1 MKKKFLALVLT
12 LAMVL
17 SLVPVTAL
25 AGNTALLSITPDE
38 GNFATYEFYK
48 IDDTSNPWYTQTV
61 KTGDKLNRPADPT
74 RTGYYFTGWKTADGA
89 EVPFDTEVNVTE
101 TSTIQCYAQWEK
113 NANPIHVY
121 FMAAEGSKEVV
132 YTGVAKDET
141 VDIPEDYKDIT
152 WKTADG
158 KAFEGKNVT
167 NDMNV
172 YPASESCW
180 LTFDSQ
186 GGSAIA
192 SHYVQQGES
201 FELGKVGNPEKAGY
215 TFAGWSLEANGTK
228 QTEVTPNGDTKLY
241 ALWTPATADYTVI
254 HWQENANDDGYSYIT
269 SETKSGPTEG
279 QTNAVANSYEGFT
292 EQAIKQQ
299 TIKGDGSTIVNVFY
313 KRNVYEVKF
322 KLDKPTYTCGKEEHE
337 HTHGFLGI
345 GSCYDKNNNLKCGKE
360 AHTHDKSC
368 GKTSEIVIS
377 AKYGAYIGDKW
388 PTIRGSSAWRTSQYG
403 STNQVNID
411 TMPLNGA
418 TFYGPE
424 TGDGSESAHYY
435 VEVLPGE
442 TGTVTQGGVT
452 YKLHHTDTSPGS
464 NFKVTEEDKYPL
476 TGFTYKEGTRDG
488 GWYNNAQFYYTRNIY
503 NVVYFS
509 NDGKVNESSYKYE
522 QDIHDAG
529 SYKPDNAPA
538 GYKFGGWCSDPSGT
552 TKYDFSGKTMPA
564 QNITVYAKW
573 VPITLKLTIQDVDG
587 VGSGDVSYKQAIN
600 KASVYTDAT
609 AKLAA
614 ENKTVLYWVNCE
626 TNQKEDVNRQ
636 MTTDL
641 TIRPVLKGDTYAV
654 TYDSGATDSQQYWY
668 NTIAKVKNYTG
679 DDDDKF
685 LYWTDA
691 DNTNTKYYPGAEIRM
706 TANVTLKPQIS
717 DENPVQQKYSV
728 TYHSNFG
735 TDQTYTVNDIENYT
749 KFFTKTYAETGF
761 TNQDGYDFIGWN
773 TQADGKGTNF
783 AAGSP
788 ARMDG
793 PDNNHLYAQWSQ
805 STYTLTYDANGGQF
819 GSGDSAPITKQES
832 DIPAGDHFLKYSPEY
847 TPTHAQSGDKDVIF
861 LGWSTTKQNLLTKQ
875 NVTTTAPNIITN
887 VNIQDSTTTVYA
899 VWGLDE
905 DGNKIPDVFEATIIY
920 KIVNGQWTKDVEA
933 IGSADITATF
943 QLYEQQADHTW
954 KATNKLLR
962 DGSFPDGYTGTA
974 GYTGL
979 GWYQNSDTTPSP
991 SELVRPT
998 TKVIDAVTGA
1008 KTVFTYKYAPTT
1020 PQTYTVVLHLEG
1032 GSYTTTPG
1040 TYTAN
1045 SDGTYQY
1052 SVTQT
1057 SAVIKPE
1064 SPSRNNFGFEGWSLS
1079 KNAPQ
1084 TLIAKDATFA
1094 SLYLE
1099 QSGTSGSFDK
1109 IDLYAVWKEA
1119 EAPAPQWDTSKS
1131 KKATNLDS
1139 NYESKVTL
1147 SLPSAEEKLDSDI
1160 VFVLDKS
1167 TSVQLKNQALEMLN
1181 ALKGQADKTGAKI
1194 KVGVVIFNKIA
1205 NVTEWKDLE
1214 TQYDDIK
1221 AAIEQDIQEGT
1232 NIHAGLLAAKKMLDE
1247 DTDVAANRKYMILV
1261 SDGVT
1266 YQFCHNSDYEKAWT
1280 RSFNGELHAD
1290 KVNQR
1295 GTLTELNIQYDN
1307 AETGIPQN
1315 SISAWM
1321 TDIQNRMNNGKDC
1334 EETYDYE
1341 YTGNAPTD
1349 TSQLLPAKEYVS
1361 NVEKALYL
1369 TKNTYEELSTSYNC
1383 YAILARETR
1392 PWGTDFMNLLAGGST
1407 LNFESVQNNILY
1419 LVAAGSKVE
1428 DYMGYTSDYNFNFIN
1443 DASKLTIT
1451 VGRGD
1456 AQKKLDAVKIDDN
1469 HYGFGPVTVE
1479 TDSSDKVTTY
1489 RYNLEYI
1496 PGNMTDTEHFV
1507 WRINVPVE
1515 NLAPV
1520 ALTYSVKLVNP
1531 KSASGTY
1538 GQYDVDGSKNY
1549 SGLYTNNSA
1558 TLYPKDSNNN
1568 WGIPE
1573 NFLKPTVSYTV
1584 SGGSGGNHKPTVTIP
1599 DDVPTGLNGK
1609 DHYAYVVGY
1618 PDGMVYP
1625 QKNITRAEV
1634 ATIFFR
1640 LLTDETREAN
1650 MTKSNSYNDMKDGAW
1665 YTCAV
1670 STLSKMGIIKGYED
1684 GSFKPDASISRAEFA
1699 AIAARFDPDGD
1710 KTPATFSDVS
1720 SHWAKDE
1727 ISIAANHGWI
1737 KGYEDG
1743 SFKPDQKITRAET
1756 MTLVNRVL
1764 KRLPETKDDLHKD
1777 MKTWP
1782 DNQNESAWFYLAV
1795 QEATNSHYQKLKKDG
1810 THETWESMRE
1820 TRDWAALE
1828 K

>member
-17 SLVPVTAL
+17 SLVPATAL
-25 AGNTALLSITPDE
+25 AGNTSLLSITPPNE
-38 GNFATYEFYK
+38 GKFATYEFY
-48 IDDTSNPWYTQTV
+48 ISETAESPWYTQTV
-61 KTGDKLNRPADPT
+61 KTGDTLNRPADPT
-74 RTGYYFTGWKTADGA
+74 RTGHYFTGWKT
-89 EVPFDTEVNVTE
+89 ENEQKVPFGRVTVE
-101 TSTIQCYAQWEK
+101 EASTIRCFAQWTE

-121 FMAAEGSKEVV
+121 FMAAIGSNEVMH
-132 YTGVAKDET
+132 TGVAQNGA
-141 VDIPEDYKDIT
+141 VDIPPDYQDIT
-152 WKTADG
+152 WKTENNEVFDRT
-158 KAFEGKNVT
+158 NVT
-167 NDMNV
+167 EDMKV
-172 YPASESCW
+172 YPASAFCW

-192 SHYVQQGES
+192 SHYVQQGER
-201 FELGKVGNPEKAGY
+201 FELINVGNPTKAGY
-215 TFAGWSLEANGTK
+215 RFAGWSLEANGTK

-241 ALWTPATADYTVI
+241 ALWTPTTADYTVI
-254 HWQENANDDGYSYIT
+254 HWQENANDDEYSYIA
-269 SETKSGPTEG
+269 SEPLSGRTG
-279 QTNAVANSYEGFT
+279 DQTNAAAKSYQGFT
-292 EQAIKQQ
+292 ATEIKQQ
-299 TIKGDGSTIVNVFY
+299 TIKGDGSTIVNVYYQRNSYTIHFY
-313 KRNVYEVKF
+313 YREYGSWKE
-322 KLDKPTYTCGKEEHE
+322 YTDIQI
-337 HTHGFLGI
+337 T
-345 GSCYDKNNNLKCGKE
+345 
-360 AHTHDKSC
+360 
-368 GKTSEIVIS
+368 
-377 AKYGAYIGDKW
+377 AKYGADISTKW
-388 PTIRGSSAWRTSQYG
+388 PEKKNSKTW
-403 STNQVNID
+403 STNEKTGVLGSLKGPFQVNIQ
-411 TMPLNGA
+411 TMPLGGA
-418 TFYGPE
+418 KYYGPK
-424 TGDGSESAHYY
+424 TDRGSESAHYY
-435 VEVLPGE
+435 VEVIPGE
-442 TGTVTQGGVT
+442 SGTVTRGDVT

-476 TGFTYKEGTRDG
+476 TDFTYKEGTRDG

-529 SYKPDNAPA
+529 NYTPTNAPD
-538 GYKFGGWCSDPSGT
+538 GYEFGGWYSDPSGT
-552 TKYDFSGKTMPA
+552 RPYDFSGKTMPA

-573 VPITLKLTIQDVDG
+573 VPITLKLTIQGVDG
-587 VGSGDVSYKQAIN
+587 VGSDDVNYNQVINEAEVYGQATTI
-600 KASVYTDAT
+600 
-609 AKLAA
+609 L
-614 ENKTVLYWVNCE
+614 ENAGKTVLYWVTSTGE
-626 TNQKEDVNRQ
+626 RVDVNSQ
-636 MTTDL
+636 MTTNL
-641 TIRPVLKGDTYAV
+641 TIRPVLKGDTYSV
-654 TYDSGATDSQQYWY
+654 TYSGDTTTSDPYEYWHG
-668 NTIAKVKNYTG
+668 TTAKVKKYQG
-679 DDDDKF
+679 EKADKF

-691 DNTNTKYYPGAEIRM
+691 AGTKYHPGDEISM
-706 TANVTLKPQIS
+706 IANVTLTPQIS

-847 TPTHAQSGDKDVIF
+847 TPTHAQSGDKDVVFIGWSTTDNDEKIYDKGENIPTLIQSVTMNGDETVYAVWGYDAIGKNNKPDGVPDVFNAVVTYNIVGGTWDGTNNSATEVIKVKTFDETTKVWTNTNAKLSSIPNINEVKPDKNHTSSGSWGNSDSTPTKDTVVDADTMYTYTLEAAPPAPTYTLTYDANGGKFGSDDTKTETIDKTGNHALNYTSAYTPIHAQSGDKNVIF
-861 LGWSTTKQNLLTKQ
+861 LGWSAEKLSVLDSTSNAATNANKIITSV
-875 NVTTTAPNIITN
+875 NVTA
-887 VNIQDSTTTVYA
+887 DGATVYA

-905 DGNKIPDVFEATIIY
+905 DGNQIPDVFEATIIY
-920 KIVNGQWTKDVEA
+920 KIVNGKWTKDGKA

-943 QLYEQQADHTW
+943 QLYEQQDDHTW

-962 DGSFPDGYTGTA
+962 DGSFPAGYTGNE
-974 GYTGL
+974 GHTGL
-979 GWYQNSDTTPSP
+979 GWYRNSETTPLP
-991 SELVRPT
+991 SKLVQPT
-998 TKVIDAVTGA
+998 TKVIDAVTDAVTGA
-1008 KTVFTYKYAPTT
+1008 VTGAEKVFTYKYAPTT
-1020 PQTYTVVLHLEG
+1020 PKTVVLHLEG
-1032 GSYTTTPG
+1032 GSYTTTPD

-1052 SVTQT
+1052 SVTET
-1057 SAVIKPE
+1057 SAVINPQ
-1064 SPSRNNFGFEGWSLS
+1064 SPSRNNFGFTGWSLS

-1084 TLIAKDATFA
+1084 TLISKDATFA
-1094 SLYLE
+1094 SLYLK
-1099 QSGTSGSFDK
+1099 QSGMNGNFDK
-1109 IDLYAVWKEA
+1109 INLYAVW
-1119 EAPAPQWDTSKS
+1119 
-1131 KKATNLDS
+1131 
-1139 NYESKVTL
+1139 
-1147 SLPSAEEKLDSDI
+1147 
-1160 VFVLDKS
+1160 
-1167 TSVQLKNQALEMLN
+1167 
-1181 ALKGQADKTGAKI
+1181 
-1194 KVGVVIFNKIA
+1194 
-1205 NVTEWKDLE
+1205 TE
-1214 TQYDDIK
+1214 
-1221 AAIEQDIQEGT
+1221 
-1232 NIHAGLLAAKKMLDE
+1232 
-1247 DTDVAANRKYMILV
+1247 
-1261 SDGVT
+1261 
-1266 YQFCHNSDYEKAWT
+1266 
-1280 RSFNGELHAD
+1280 NG
-1290 KVNQR
+1290 
-1295 GTLTELNIQYDN
+1295 G
-1307 AETGIPQN
+1307 G
-1315 SISAWM
+1315 
-1321 TDIQNRMNNGKDC
+1321 G
-1334 EETYDYE
+1334 
-1341 YTGNAPTD
+1341 G
-1349 TSQLLPAKEYVS
+1349 
-1361 NVEKALYL
+1361 
-1369 TKNTYEELSTSYNC
+1369 
-1383 YAILARETR
+1383 
-1392 PWGTDFMNLLAGGST
+1392 GGGGS
-1407 LNFESVQNNILY
+1407 
-1419 LVAAGSKVE
+1419 
-1428 DYMGYTSDYNFNFIN
+1428 
-1443 DASKLTIT
+1443 
-1451 VGRGD
+1451 
-1456 AQKKLDAVKIDDN
+1456 
-1469 HYGFGPVTVE
+1469 
-1479 TDSSDKVTTY
+1479 
-1489 RYNLEYI
+1489 
-1496 PGNMTDTEHFV
+1496 
-1507 WRINVPVE
+1507 
-1515 NLAPV
+1515 
-1520 ALTYSVKLVNP
+1520 
-1531 KSASGTY
+1531 
-1538 GQYDVDGSKNY
+1538 
-1549 SGLYTNNSA
+1549 
-1558 TLYPKDSNNN
+1558 
-1568 WGIPE
+1568 
-1573 NFLKPTVSYTV
+1573 
-1584 SGGSGGNHKPTVTIP
+1584 HKPTVTIP

>member
-25 AGNTALLSITPDE
+25 ATGATQPNIQNPGPCEDGYVKLEKRAAAVPGRDNTFDITLKATVTDGKEEGPKTSTDAVLVIDRSGSMKSEENGDRITPAQNAAKDFASVVLGKGANPQNRIAVVSYEESATTNTELSSDLETVKNAINFDAE
-38 GNFATYEFYK
+38 GGTNIQAGIKAARDILKNSTANNKVILVLSDGEPTYSFQAVGTATQTGCYILGKHWDWSGSIDSDSVKITGFNYEDTVGNGRSYTNTGEAELDVNCEHNILETKYYKAYQNHGQPTIQEASYAKEAGCEIYSIYLGDATDTNAVSTMKGIATDNDHYKLAKDASELGKLFKGIADDIILSVIPGMVTDPMGDHMNLVTDSLQNNSAVTTNDGGFTWDLTKVRPVSNADGDGSRTYELTYRITFNTDFDGFDADHFYPTNQTTTLAYTVSGKQK
-48 IDDTSNPWYTQTV
+48 IAEFPIPEVKGKAVTYQLTYNANGGNQDSVPTDGMPYT
-61 KTGDKLNRPADPT
+61 KNA
-74 RTGYYFTGWKTADGA
+74 TADL
-89 EVPFDTEVNVTE
+89 
-101 TSTIQCYAQWEK
+101 
-113 NANPIHVY
+113 
-121 FMAAEGSKEVV
+121 
-132 YTGVAKDET
+132 
-141 VDIPEDYKDIT
+141 DYNTKPTHAPDN
-152 WKTADG
+152 
-158 KAFEGKNVT
+158 GKNVIFIGWSAT
-167 NDMNV
+167 NDNKKI
-172 YPASESCW
+172 Y
-180 LTFDSQ
+180 D
-186 GGSAIA
+186 
-192 SHYVQQGES
+192 
-201 FELGKVGNPEKAGY
+201 K
-215 TFAGWSLEANGTK
+215 
-228 QTEVTPNGDTKLY
+228 GDTIPTLIQSVEMDSDKTVY
-241 ALWTPATADYTVI
+241 AIWGYDAIGEGDTP
-254 HWQENANDDGYSYIT
+254 DGV
-269 SETKSGPTEG
+269 PDVF
-279 QTNAVANSYEGFT
+279 NAV
-292 EQAIKQQ
+292 
-299 TIKGDGSTIVNVFY
+299 
-313 KRNVYEVKF
+313 
-322 KLDKPTYTCGKEEHE
+322 
-337 HTHGFLGI
+337 
-345 GSCYDKNNNLKCGKE
+345 
-360 AHTHDKSC
+360 
-368 GKTSEIVIS
+368 
-377 AKYGAYIGDKW
+377 
-388 PTIRGSSAWRTSQYG
+388 
-403 STNQVNID
+403 
-411 TMPLNGA
+411 
-418 TFYGPE
+418 
-424 TGDGSESAHYY
+424 
-435 VEVLPGE
+435 
-442 TGTVTQGGVT
+442 VT
-452 YKLHHTDTSPGS
+452 YKIEHGTWADNSAEKTEVIQVKEFKNGVWTDTG
-464 NFKVTEEDKYPL
+464 NKLTKVPSTEASAVRPSS
-476 TGFTYKEGTRDG
+476 GFTTNGA
-488 GWYNNAQFYYTRNIY
+488 W
-503 NVVYFS
+503 S
-509 NDGKVNESSYKYE
+509 N
-522 QDIHDAG
+522 
-529 SYKPDNAPA
+529 PAP
-538 GYKFGGWCSDPSGT
+538 
-552 TKYDFSGKTMPA
+552 
-564 QNITVYAKW
+564 
-573 VPITLKLTIQDVDG
+573 
-587 VGSGDVSYKQAIN
+587 
-600 KASVYTDAT
+600 TD
-609 AKLAA
+609 
-614 ENKTVLYWVNCE
+614 
-626 TNQKEDVNRQ
+626 
-636 MTTDL
+636 
-641 TIRPVLKGDTYAV
+641 
-654 TYDSGATDSQQYWY
+654 
-668 NTIAKVKNYTG
+668 
-679 DDDDKF
+679 
-685 LYWTDA
+685 
-691 DNTNTKYYPGAEIRM
+691 
-706 TANVTLKPQIS
+706 
-717 DENPVQQKYSV
+717 NPVVKSDTIYI
-728 TYHSNFG
+728 
-735 TDQTYTVNDIENYT
+735 YTLE
-749 KFFTKTYAETGF
+749 AEPL
-761 TNQDGYDFIGWN
+761 
-773 TQADGKGTNF
+773 A
-783 AAGSP
+783 P
-788 ARMDG
+788 
-793 PDNNHLYAQWSQ
+793 
-805 STYTLTYDANGGQF
+805 TYTLTYDANGGYF
-819 GSGDSAPITKQES
+819 GSDTTVES
-832 DIPAGDHFLKYSPEY
+832 KAEQIASTGNYNLKYTDEY
-847 TPTHAQSGDKDVIF
+847 TPTHAQSGDKNVIF
-861 LGWSTTKQNLLTKQ
+861 LGWSAEKLDVLDSTSNAAENAAK
-875 NVTTTAPNIITN
+875 IITS
-887 VNIQDSTTTVYA
+887 VDVTDKGTTVYA

-905 DGNKIPDVFEATIIY
+905 DGHGIPDVFEATIIY
-920 KIVNGQWTKDVEA
+920 KIENGQWTNGKEA
-933 IGSADITATF
+933 IGNGNITATF
-943 QLYEQQADHTW
+943 QLYEQQDDHTW
-954 KATNKLLR
+954 KATDKLLR
-962 DGSFPDGYTGTA
+962 DGNFPAGYTGNI

-979 GWYQNSDTTPSP
+979 GWYRNDETES
-991 SELVRPT
+991 SELVQPT
-998 TKVIDAVTGA
+998 TEVIRAVTGA
-1008 KTVFTYKYAPTT
+1008 QTVFTYKYAPTT
-1020 PQTYTVVLHLEG
+1020 SKTYTVVLHLEG
-1032 GSYTTTPG
+1032 GSYATTPD
-1040 TYTAN
+1040 TYTEN

-1052 SVTQT
+1052 NVTKT
-1057 SAVIKPE
+1057 DAVINPE
-1064 SPSRNNFGFEGWSLS
+1064 SPSRNNFGFTGWSLS

-1084 TLIAKDATFA
+1084 TLIGEDANFA

-1650 MTKSNSYNDMKDGAW
+1650 MTKSNGYNDMKDGAW